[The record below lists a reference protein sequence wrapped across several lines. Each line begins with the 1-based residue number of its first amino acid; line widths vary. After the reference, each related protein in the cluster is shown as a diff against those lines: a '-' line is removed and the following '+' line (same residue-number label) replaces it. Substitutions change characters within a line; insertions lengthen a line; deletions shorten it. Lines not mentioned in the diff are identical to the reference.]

1 MSVSGVSNS
10 NNYDNQ
16 YQSNEAQ
23 QNTEQA
29 QTNSAG
35 EAASASSTSSTDDSN
50 SAGETDSAN
59 ETSDTSETSKA
70 EKARRYEEG
79 GELLEGKST
88 QRGDTDYFTGKS
100 VVTDPDTVIAIA
112 KIMDS
117 HHASDVV
124 PERMAQWLREEGYN
138 VQVVQ
143 VDGRK
148 AVRFENGDYFYDSDG
163 DGCVGTKDVNMQ
175 LALTMVEDQFG
186 IDLSSLKNSK
196 YTALHGKIGSR
207 TDGVGDPADP
217 LTHWSA
223 VTGDGE
229 NAALDPNSLANDLK
243 DDAATKEEVSSETE
257 AILEDLNN
265 ELEAAGYRG
274 ERTAYE
280 LWADGEL
287 SNVLFQYGIDEPSL
301 PDSNDK
307 AFEKAMAV
315 FGAAMSIA
323 AANELA

>member
-10 NNYDNQ
+10 NNYENQ
-16 YQSNEAQ
+16 YQANES

-29 QTNSAG
+29 QNNSAG
-35 EAASASSTSSTDDSN
+35 EAASASSASSTDESN

-59 ETSDTSETSKA
+59 ETSETSDTSKT
-70 EKARRYEEG
+70 EKTRQRG
-79 GELLEGKST
+79 DGDELLEGKST

-112 KIMDS
+112 KIMDE

-124 PERMAQWLREEGYN
+124 PERMAQWLRAEGYN
-138 VQVVQ
+138 VQVVM

-175 LALTMVEDQFG
+175 LALSMVEEQFG
-186 IDLSSLKNSK
+186 VDLSSLKNSK

-217 LTHWSA
+217 LTHWST
-223 VTGDGE
+223 VTGAEGD
-229 NAALDPNSLANDLK
+229 AALDPNSIVNDMK
-243 DDAATKEEVSSETE
+243 EDAAIKDETASETE

>member
-16 YQSNEAQ
+16 YQAQ
-23 QNTEQA
+23 SEQA
-29 QTNSAG
+29 QNNQAQGTQQAEG
-35 EAASASSTSSTDDSN
+35 G
-50 SAGETDSAN
+50 SAGETSAASSATTTEN
-59 ETSDTSETSKA
+59 EETDASSSTSKTSQP
-70 EKARRYEEG
+70 RQIGQGEEI
-79 GELLEGKST
+79 LEGKST

-112 KIMDS
+112 RIMDE

-124 PERMAQWLREEGYN
+124 PERMAQWLRAEGYD
-138 VQVVQ
+138 VHVVM

-148 AVRFENGDYFYDSDG
+148 AVKFENGDFFYDSDG

-175 LALTMVEDQFG
+175 LALSMVEEQFG
-186 IDLSSLKNSK
+186 VDLTSLKNSK

-207 TDGVGDPADP
+207 TDGVGDPGDP
-217 LTHWSA
+217 LTSWGT
-223 VTGDGE
+223 VTGADAAGD
-229 NAALDPNSLANDLK
+229 AALDPNSIADGLK
-243 DDAATKEEVSSETE
+243 DDAKTNEETQSETE
-257 AILEDLNN
+257 AILEDLND

-274 ERTAYE
+274 EKTAYE

-323 AANELA
+323 AANEFA